1 MDTNKGE
8 PSKQPTAT
16 STQDS
21 ENLEKI
27 ILHLED
33 QIRSLKNKNKEQLL
47 LTIFF
52 ISDDLEQEVED
63 FLKRL
68 KIRINHVNRK
78 SQLIK
83 CLMDEWNMII
93 KELACLQQRA
103 LLMQTYNQLWMHKA
117 IVFLRQCSTQL
128 KECWLKKKLLQLLKK
143 LLQSSISRLNKF

>member
-8 PSKQPTAT
+8 PSKQPTTT
-16 STQDS
+16 SPQDS
-21 ENLEKI
+21 ENLIKI

-33 QIRSLKNKNKEQLL
+33 KIQSLKTKNKEQLL
-47 LTIFF
+47 QTIYF
-52 ISDDLEQEVED
+52 ISDNLEQEVED

-68 KIRINHVNRK
+68 KIRINHVNPE

-93 KELACLQQRA
+93 KELACLQRQA

-128 KECWLKKKLLQLLKK
+128 KDCWLIKYFNSPFLDLT
-143 LLQSSISRLNKF
+143 KFS